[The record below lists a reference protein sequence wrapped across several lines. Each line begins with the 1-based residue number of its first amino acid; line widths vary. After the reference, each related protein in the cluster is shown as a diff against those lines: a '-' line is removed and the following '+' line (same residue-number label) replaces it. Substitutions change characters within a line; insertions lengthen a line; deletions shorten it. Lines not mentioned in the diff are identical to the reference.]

1 MATTVPSTPSNDRAR
16 ESYETM
22 TSGRRKPDAQPL
34 AEIPDRGKT
43 TVSDEVIT
51 TIAQIAA
58 KQVDGVYRLGT
69 TGLRGMFGRIG
80 SHPGVDSEVGMKQ
93 AAITFDVV
101 IEFGYPLDQVA
112 AEIRRRV
119 ISAIEHMAHREVVA
133 VDVNFVDVYVPK
145 AENRQGRALE

>member
-1 MATTVPSTPSNDRAR
+1 MATTTTPTPTNDRSPLKDLPSPTRAKTNS
-16 ESYETM
+16 E
-22 TSGRRKPDAQPL
+22 PL

-58 KQVDGVYRLGT
+58 QQVDGVYRLGT

-101 IEFGYPLDQVA
+101 VEFGYPLEQVA

-119 ISAIEHMAHREVVA
+119 VTSIEFMAHREVVA
-133 VDVNFVDVYVPK
+133 VDVNFVDVHVQK
-145 AENRQGRALE
+145 ADNRQGRALE

>member
-1 MATTVPSTPSNDRAR
+1 MATTTTPTNNDRSRDQDAMAG
-16 ESYETM
+16 S
-22 TSGRRKPDAQPL
+22 RKKPEPQVL

-43 TVSDEVIT
+43 LVSDEVIT

-58 KQVDGVYRLGT
+58 QQVEGVHRLGT

-101 IEFGYPLDQVA
+101 VEFGYRLDQVA
-112 AEIRRRV
+112 REIRQRV
-119 ISAIEHMAHREVVA
+119 ISSIEHMAHREVVA
-133 VDVNFVDVYVPK
+133 VDVNFVDVFVPK
-145 AENRQGRALE
+145 TENRPGRMLE